1 MAQKLSIT
9 SISILLVMKAFAAPL
24 DDHSNIRLRDQDSF
38 CAPGGNFNLASFS
51 LQLPTGTSGK
61 VDQIFST
68 KLVGCDGWES
78 PNFFYTSSCG
88 ALVMKVPSRSQCV
101 TTPNSKHCRT
111 ELRESNPRSWD
122 PSNSVNSLRVK
133 LSVPR
138 PDESKYGTVVGQVKV
153 DDSLSKKPVAE
164 LFYNKAGVLT
174 IGVSQIPD
182 VSSLKM
188 TEVGHVEVG
197 KRFEYDLR
205 YEGGNLTVQIDNEK
219 KKVMSTG
226 QLDSP
231 NSYFKVGNYNQGNEP
246 SEVLLYDI
254 VVQHG

>member
-1 MAQKLSIT
+1 ML
-9 SISILLVMKAFAAPL
+9 
-24 DDHSNIRLRDQDSF
+24 
-38 CAPGGNFNLASFS
+38 
-51 LQLPTGTSGK
+51 
-61 VDQIFST
+61 
-68 KLVGCDGWES
+68 
-78 PNFFYTSSCG
+78 
-88 ALVMKVPSRSQCV
+88 
-101 TTPNSKHCRT
+101 
-111 ELRESNPRSWD
+111 
-122 PSNSVNSLRVK
+122 
-133 LSVPR
+133 PR

-231 NSYFKVGNYNQGNEP
+231 KSYFKVGNYNQGNEP
-246 SEVLLYDI
+246 SEVLFYDI